1 MTADRWRSALRGA
14 VLLLAAGLSACV
26 TLPPRAPAPLDPQA
40 RRERLQS
47 LAGFSLSG
55 RLAVAVG
62 QEGFSANLDWTQR
75 SAHTELDLRAPLGFG
90 SAHVVR
96 DGAKLN
102 LESSRGE
109 RFSGAEAADALA
121 ARLGFDPPLDSLRY
135 WALGVA
141 DPARPAVESAGEGGL
156 PAAIEQDGW
165 RIEYTEY
172 KAAVAQGA
180 DTPLPRRLT
189 LTRGPVRLRLVVD
202 RWTLGAR

>member
-1 MTADRWRSALRGA
+1 MIADRLRSALRGV
-14 VLLLAAGLSACV
+14 VLLCAACLCACV
-26 TLPPRAPAPLDPQA
+26 TVPRQPEVPQDPQA
-40 RRERLQS
+40 RREHLQS
-47 LAGFSLSG
+47 LSGFSLSG

-62 QEGFSANLDWTQR
+62 QEGFSANLDWIQR

-96 DGAKLN
+96 EGTQLN

-109 RFSGAEAADALA
+109 RFSGPEASEALA

-141 DPARPAVESAGEGGL
+141 DPARPAIETAGEGGL

-165 RIEYTEY
+165 RIDYAEF
-172 KAAVAQGA
+172 KAS
-180 DTPLPRRLT
+180 LPRRLT

-202 RWTLGAR
+202 RWTLVAR